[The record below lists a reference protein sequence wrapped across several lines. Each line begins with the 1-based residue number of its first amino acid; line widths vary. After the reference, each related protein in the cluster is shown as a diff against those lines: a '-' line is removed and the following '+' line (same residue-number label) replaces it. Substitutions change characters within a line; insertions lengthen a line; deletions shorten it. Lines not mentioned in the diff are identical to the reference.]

1 MEKFNEIFNAINE
14 NLPMIE
20 GFPKWELTL
29 VKDNGTNFFVIE
41 NPRIGAFALKHIVEV
56 KNNKIVDRVEFYE
69 MVRSNAQTK
78 EEVLEIEE
86 MEEFLR
92 STFPKN

>member
-1 MEKFNEIFNAINE
+1 MEKFNEIFAAINE

-56 KNNKIVDRVEFYE
+56 KNDKIVDRVEFYE
-69 MVRSNAQTK
+69 MVRSYAQTK
-78 EEVLEIEE
+78 EECQEIEE

-92 STFPKN
+92 NTFPKN